1 MAFKDRAEIETLLR
15 ATADEALE
23 FPVASLDEPMVFSS
37 IVEELE
43 LCLAVETAFKVQI
56 PDEEVQQFT
65 TLNGYL
71 AWLVSELAVTA

>member
-37 IVEELE
+37 IVEELNCA
-43 LCLAVETAFKVQI
+43 LQSKQHSKYRFQTKRCNNSL
-56 PDEEVQQFT
+56 
-65 TLNGYL
+65 L
-71 AWLVSELAVTA
+71 

>member
-1 MAFKDRAEIETLLR
+1 MEFNRAEIETLLR
-15 ATADEALE
+15 ATADETLE
-23 FPVASLDEPMVFSS
+23 FPVASLDEPMAFSS

-71 AWLVSELAVTA
+71 DWLVSELAVTA

>member
-1 MAFKDRAEIETLLR
+1 
-15 ATADEALE
+15 
-23 FPVASLDEPMVFSS
+23 MVFSS

-56 PDEEVQQFT
+56 PDEEVLQFT

-71 AWLVSELAVTA
+71 DWLVSELAVTA